1 MTTDLAFRL
10 LPEIAAGRR
19 PFLAATEM
27 QDLYKSMIIFFQNKC
42 RGDSGSSLSVQHEPG
57 VDTIEAILSGGVGKC
72 GAGHPTWWIKVSAY
86 YDWITCIV
94 DGIAEGKSKNAIERL
109 CTWNWKVANI
119 DRFPPKN
126 KVFD

>member
-1 MTTDLAFRL
+1 MHANINIYTL
-10 LPEIAAGRR
+10 
-19 PFLAATEM
+19 
-27 QDLYKSMIIFFQNKC
+27 QDVC
-42 RGDSGSSLSVQHEPG
+42 RGDSGAPMLVQHEPG
-57 VDTIEAILSGGVGKC
+57 IDTVEGIASGGVGRC
-72 GAGHPTWWIKVSAY
+72 GSGVPRWMPRVSLY